1 MKRIIILIFL
11 FYSYVLTSFIVKLM
25 EYYEYLFEK
34 ENNEKAV
41 VKIWGKHTIFED
53 CNNIVKLG
61 KNNEY
66 FYGENIIDEKI
77 LEQDTECKKGYFI
90 YSKKENIFITGLNKS
105 EIEKYIKNKIKL
117 DDSYIFI
124 KKKGIKNYW

>member
-117 DDSYIFI
+117 EDSYIFI
-124 KKKGIKNYW
+124 KKNGIKKYW

>member
-117 DDSYIFI
+117 EDSFIFI
-124 KKKGIKNYW
+124 KKNGIKKYW